1 MQIERALQSAK
12 SRSISMQFYSGFALK
27 NEQHFFDPFVKESD
41 YTIAGFSYGAI
52 KAFAAALTA
61 VQKGMRV
68 DTLQLFSPAFFQS
81 KDAKFKRLQ
90 LMAYR
95 KNEDEYLRQFT
106 NACFL
111 PYERRDVEHA
121 VTVLE
126 ELEEL
131 LMYAWDKDA
140 LQALVKRG
148 VVIEV
153 YLGGADQI
161 VDSASA
167 QEFFLDVATVTY
179 VKNGNHFLLTE

>member
-1 MQIERALQSAK
+1 MK
-12 SRSISMQFYSGFALK
+12 YFSGFSLQ
-27 NEQHFFDPFVKESD
+27 NEVNFFESFMDQGD
-41 YTIAGFSYGAI
+41 YSICGFSYGAI
-52 KAFAAALTA
+52 KAFEY
-61 VQKGMRV
+61 VQKALQNGNRV
-68 DTLQLFSPAFFQS
+68 DRLQLFSPAFFQS

-95 KNEDEYLRQFT
+95 KNEDEYLRQFI

-111 PYERRDVEHA
+111 PYERRDVEHS

-131 LMYAWDKDA
+131 LMYEWDKDA
-140 LQALVKRG
+140 LKALVKKG

-153 YLGGADQI
+153 YLGGEDQI
-161 VDSASA
+161 VNSAA
-167 QEFFLDVATVTY
+167 VKEFFLDVATVTY